1 MKKLD
6 VDMVAYFIFVIIIVL
21 IISLTSCSQPTCP
34 KVVTKWEVLDTVEII
49 GYGDRDTGK
58 IKYKHQGGTWEAFG
72 FGHNCTMH
80 QVLIENLG
88 DSNEVVTIGA
98 PGDMRLVKSP
108 GEVVNFMLDSMGY
121 HLVRNCLEYSGFQ

>member
-1 MKKLD
+1 MK
-6 VDMVAYFIFVIIIVL
+6 YL
-21 IISLTSCSQPTCP
+21 IILLVVGCSQPICP
-34 KVVTKWEVLDTVEII
+34 KVSIEWEMLDTVIVWSEKDSI
-49 GYGDRDTGK
+49 DK
-58 IKYKHQGGTWEAFG
+58 IRYKNELVWHPW
-72 FGHNCTMH
+72 HDCTMH

-98 PGDMRLVKSP
+98 PGDMRLAKSP

>member
-21 IISLTSCSQPTCP
+21 IISLTSCSQPLCP
-34 KVVTKWEVLDTVEII
+34 KVVTKWEVLDTVVVTTPMPNSM
-49 GYGDRDTGK
+49 GSTGK
-58 IKYKHQGGTWEAFG
+58 IEFRSVDIPTY
-72 FGHNCTMH
+72 HNCTLH